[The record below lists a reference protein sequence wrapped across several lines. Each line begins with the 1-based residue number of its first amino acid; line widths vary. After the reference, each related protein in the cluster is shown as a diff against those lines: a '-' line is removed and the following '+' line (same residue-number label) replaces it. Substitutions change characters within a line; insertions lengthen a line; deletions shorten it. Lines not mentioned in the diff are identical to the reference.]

1 MSKYNRKS
9 YELKCANC
17 GDDFVQTSRSYRKDA
32 KYRYCSKKCFYE
44 HKSKL
49 SYEEMCERVS
59 ADFKE
64 WLVEK
69 YCNEK
74 LNSRDIAELAYGKR
88 KNGPNITNWMK
99 RLDVPVRSR
108 TDAVALQWKDNPE
121 RRKKSAEVA
130 IEYMGAGTEGRKKL
144 IKVMQTKDYKEKQ
157 RVSKTGER
165 NGMWNPEMSEEE
177 REKQKRH
184 ARRYPGYNDFRRK
197 VYERDN
203 YTCLKCGNESNG
215 NLVVHH
221 LNGFHWDEDS
231 RTEVDNGATLCTDC
245 HKEFHSIYGNRNNDL
260 FQFGQYMNLTLTK

>member
-1 MSKYNRKS
+1 MSKYNKNNK
-9 YELKCANC
+9 YYQNMC
-17 GDDFVQTSRSYRKDA
+17 GRVNGDF
-32 KYRYCSKKCFYE
+32 E
-44 HKSKL
+44 
-49 SYEEMCERVS
+49 
-59 ADFKE
+59 E
-64 WLVEK
+64 WLYARYWDE
-69 YCNEK
+69 E
-74 LNSRDIAELAYGKR
+74 LNSRDLAEIAYGKR

-99 RLDVPVRSR
+99 KLGVPVRSR

-121 RRKKSAEVA
+121 RRKKSAEIA
-130 IEYMGAGTEGRKKL
+130 IEYMGPGTPGRKRL
-144 IKVMQTKDYKEKQ
+144 IKIMQTKEYKDKI
-157 RVSKTGER
+157 SKA
-165 NGMWNPEMSEEE
+165 NGGSNNAMWNPKLTDEE

-203 YTCLKCGNESNG
+203 YTCLKCGNKSSG

-260 FQFGQYMNLTLTK
+260 FQFGQFMDLTLTK